1 MITLLFINIIKQL
14 NKKVSDK
21 TASKL
26 SKFSVFEFYF
36 GLMSFLLGGSGT
48 LLSISHYTSFFFMF
62 VIYIVLF
69 VYGAF
74 TIVFA
79 YKILS
84 TNNINLWKITYKF
97 KNEYLTVKNK
107 KFKTIDGFKIDFSY
121 LSDKDSYIYLI
132 SKNGIVKETNT
143 LNKIL
148 LKNENKEKFISIKDL
163 IKTIQ
168 KEKDFSYNEFSIIEL
183 LYKGSSPYIKESKI
197 VKEPSIS
204 IIVTDSFFDKINKNL
219 DIKY

>member
-1 MITLLFINIIKQL
+1 
-14 NKKVSDK
+14 
-21 TASKL
+21 
-26 SKFSVFEFYF
+26 
-36 GLMSFLLGGSGT
+36 MSFLLGGSGT

-143 LNKIL
+143 SNKIL

-197 VKEPSIS
+197 VKESSIS

>member
-1 MITLLFINIIKQL
+1 MITRLFINIIKHL

-26 SKFSVFEFYF
+26 SNFSAIEFYF

-48 LLSISHYTSFFFMF
+48 LLSISHYTGFFFMF

-69 VYGAF
+69 AYGAF
-74 TIVFA
+74 TIIFA

-84 TNNINLWKITYKF
+84 TNNINLWEITYNF
-97 KNEYLTVKNK
+97 KNEYSTVKDKN
-107 KFKTIDGFKIDFSY
+107 FKATDGFKIDFSY

-143 LNKIL
+143 LNKVL

-183 LYKGSSPYIKESKI
+183 LYKASSPYIKESKI
-197 VKEPSIS
+197 VKEHSIS
-204 IIVTDSFFDKINKNL
+204 IIVTESFFDKCFNKNK
-219 DIKY
+219 D